1 MCEYCEKL
9 TLIDLSE
16 ANEGESSF
24 STHIDHRGNNY
35 SQRSYYVLNVSHLLD
50 LGYCGDKYFE
60 ADILIKY
67 CPFCG
72 RKLEDTGN
80 V

>member
-9 TLIDLSE
+9 KLIDLPE
-16 ANEGESSF
+16 ADEGESSF
-24 STHIDHRGNNY
+24 SAHIDHRG
-35 SQRSYYVLNVSHLLD
+35 SYGLKSYHVLNVSHLLD

-60 ADILIKY
+60 ADLLINY

-72 RKLEDTGN
+72 RKLTN

>member
-9 TLIDLSE
+9 KLIDLPE
-16 ANEGESSF
+16 ADESESSF
-24 STHIDHRGNNY
+24 SAHIDHINHGDGY
-35 SQRSYYVLNVSHLLD
+35 SLKSYHVLNVSHVLD

-60 ADILIKY
+60 ADILINY

-72 RKLEDTGN
+72 RKLSN
-80 V
+80 